1 MYVLC
6 VYICEYVYLTSVA
19 NLKFQDK
26 TLLLG
31 D

>member
-1 MYVLC
+1 MCVLC
-6 VYICEYVYLTSVA
+6 VYMCEYVYMTSAA